1 MIALTLIT
9 QPAMIAKATMAGV
22 RKVGHGIA
30 VVAGWLNL
38 ALIAAIFAGGPIA
51 MTIELISNGGKLPAA
66 MNWSLL
72 VLGYIFCGWVLFVTF
87 SKSGKERYAKLKAE
101 TSMAA
106 DIQVHKERIQVILAT
121 AKRLPPATRFVALA
135 VGVGAVLA
143 VSATA
148 VIAAFNLL
156 KSLF

>member
-1 MIALTLIT
+1 MIAALMT
-9 QPAMIAKATMAGV
+9 QPALMAQATMAGV
-22 RKVGHGIA
+22 RRTGRGIA
-30 VVAGWLNL
+30 LVAGWLNL
-38 ALIAAIFAGGPIA
+38 ALVAAIFGGGPIA
-51 MTIELISNGGKLPAA
+51 MTIELISNGGKLPVA

-72 VLGYIFCGWVLFVTF
+72 ALGYIFSAWILYVTF
-87 SKSGKERYAKLKAE
+87 SKSGKERYAKIKAE

-106 DIQVHKERIQVILAT
+106 DIQIHKERIQVILAT
-121 AKRLPPATRFVALA
+121 AKRLPPLTRFVALA

-148 VIAAFNLL
+148 VIAAFNLI